1 MELKS
6 AGNYFL
12 NVEDIA
18 RYKRKAT
25 GGLVWGI
32 IFLVVG
38 VPALLLYG
46 LGLFLIIVGIAF
58 LISGSNYKKRSK
70 DTVLSG
76 SEYDL
81 LVQELISEKGGNI
94 IEKVGLDSSEVQ
106 LIKPI
111 CIICYNF
118 SESSKYKVGE
128 DGIPRSNVMDKMVIF
143 FTEKE
148 IHYFKLSCNTISG
161 ESREVTKM
169 WFYKDIMSIE
179 TSNGNKIFDR
189 DTVNFLEVIIT
200 LTNGKEERFV
210 LSGKNINEF
219 KESIEAMR
227 YLIKEHR
234 D

>member
-12 NVEDIA
+12 NIEDIS

-76 SEYDL
+76 PEYDS

-128 DGIPRSNVMDKMVIF
+128 DGIPRSNVMDKTVIF

-148 IHYFKLSCNTISG
+148 MHFYKISCNSLSG
-161 ESREVTKM
+161 EAKETSKM
-169 WFYKDIMSIE
+169 WFYKDVMSIE
-179 TSNGNKIFDR
+179 IGNGNKMFDR
-189 DTVNFLEVIIT
+189 DNVNFLEVSIT
-200 LTNGKEERFV
+200 LLNGKEEKIV
-210 LSGKNINEF
+210 LSGEKTNEY
-219 KESIEAMR
+219 KESIDAMR

-234 D
+234 N